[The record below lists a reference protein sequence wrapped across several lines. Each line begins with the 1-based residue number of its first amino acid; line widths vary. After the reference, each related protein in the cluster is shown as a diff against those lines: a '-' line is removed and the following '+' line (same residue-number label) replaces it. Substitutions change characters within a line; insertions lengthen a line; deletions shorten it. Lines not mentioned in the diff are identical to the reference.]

1 MLCAPPPQWMPR
13 PGGIGK
19 KDIEVGVKGLK
30 EQMKNPM
37 FVTKGGV
44 CLGPVGRSART
55 GTAQPGCRE
64 ACDGIGAPVHLDP
77 LEIAITRRWLR
88 R

>member
-1 MLCAPPPQWMPR
+1 MPPPLWMPR

-44 CLGPVGRSART
+44 CLRPVCRGART
-55 GTAQPGCRE
+55 GTAQPGC
-64 ACDGIGAPVHLDP
+64 
-77 LEIAITRRWLR
+77 
-88 R
+88 